1 MKIAADTNVLARV
14 ILEDDARQTEIARA
28 MLAESE
34 LVVLPIAVL
43 CELVWVLGRG
53 YRISAADIMRAIT
66 QLCDTENVSV
76 DRPLVA
82 AGLAM
87 LQAGGDFADGVIAHE
102 GRMLGAEIF
111 VSFDSNAVKLLTA
124 QGVKALVPD

>member
-34 LVVLPIAVL
+34 LVILPIAVL

-102 GRMLGAEIF
+102 GRMLGAEVF
-111 VSFDSNAVKLLTA
+111 VSFDGKAVKLLTA

>member
-102 GRMLGAEIF
+102 GRMLGAEVF